1 MTVNGRSTDL
11 LHELTHAPKAD
22 GHRFFPQMDVM
33 FHGMFQ
39 GLISS
44 LDLASRGYLCA
55 QLVDC
60 DSTTDPECGPAGK
73 KLLIPEQKSGAAGM
87 DAGAESSVRGPL
99 HEDLSRN

>member
-44 LDLASRGYLCA
+44 LTEPEADALGSALGLILERREEIAAYRPAATKGRSR
-55 QLVDC
+55 
-60 DSTTDPECGPAGK
+60 
-73 KLLIPEQKSGAAGM
+73 
-87 DAGAESSVRGPL
+87 
-99 HEDLSRN
+99 